1 MTTYKK
7 FYNKRRDN
15 RFSREYELNK
25 YEYLSDLEFDF
36 LKYFEELTEEEKKS
50 KLVKKNNLNENE
62 RVSNTNE

>member
-1 MTTYKK
+1 MSTYKK

-62 RVSNTNE
+62 RVS

>member
-50 KLVKKNNLNENE
+50 KLVRKK
-62 RVSNTNE
+62 

>member
-25 YEYLSDLEFDF
+25 YEYFRDLEFDL
-36 LKYFEELTEEEKKS
+36 LKLFEELTEEEKKS

>member
-1 MTTYKK
+1 MMSTYKK

-25 YEYLSDLEFDF
+25 YEYFRDLEFDL
-36 LKYFEELTEEEKKS
+36 LKLFEELTEEEKKS

-62 RVSNTNE
+62 RVS